1 MVKSRIKKI
10 IMFAAFDSGFSS
22 TDSGCGS
29 CAPFDSIGMDMPQT
43 QGMNNPHAVQQQASL
58 AYQASSVMA
67 NHANSVMPG
76 SAPMNQQQMR
86 PAMQNIATMMPATQ
100 QPQMVQVANNTGM
113 VVQQPAVSNGQ
124 AAMNKMVATAV
135 GAKPTATGSVEGF
148 QAGGQVQV
156 NIPGRLIIV
165 NIGFII
171 LAALATNEAIKYY
184 LNKALQAADCSLQH
198 YYLIYAVL
206 AVLLVTG
213 VHWYTKT
220 YMAA

>member
-1 MVKSRIKKI
+1 
-10 IMFAAFDSGFSS
+10 MFAAFDGYSGSS
-22 TDSGCGS
+22 MDSGCSS
-29 CAPFDSIGMDMPQT
+29 CAEVSSIGMDMPQSP
-43 QGMNNPHAVQQQASL
+43 MVNPHAVQQQASL

-86 PAMQNIATMMPATQ
+86 PAMQNIATMMPAQ

-113 VVQQPAVSNGQ
+113 VVQQQPASNNQ

-135 GAKPTATGSVEGF
+135 GAKPTATGSIEGF

-220 YMAA
+220 YMSA

>member
-1 MVKSRIKKI
+1 
-10 IMFAAFDSGFSS
+10 
-22 TDSGCGS
+22 
-29 CAPFDSIGMDMPQT
+29 
-43 QGMNNPHAVQQQASL
+43 MNNPHAVQQQASL

-67 NHANSVMPG
+67 NHANSVMQG
-76 SAPMNQQQMR
+76 SAPMQQQMR
-86 PAMQNIATMMPATQ
+86 PAMQNIATMMPGMQ
-100 QPQMVQVANNTGM
+100 QQGQQQMVQVANNTGM
-113 VVQQPAVSNGQ
+113 VGGQQQGQASNGQ
-124 AAMNKMVATAV
+124 VAMNKMVATAV
-135 GAKPTATGSVEGF
+135 GAKPTANGSAEGF

-184 LNKALQAADCSLQH
+184 LNKALQSADCSLQH

-206 AVLLVTG
+206 AILVVAG

>member
-1 MVKSRIKKI
+1 
-10 IMFAAFDSGFSS
+10 
-22 TDSGCGS
+22 
-29 CAPFDSIGMDMPQT
+29 
-43 QGMNNPHAVQQQASL
+43 MNNPHAVQQQASL

-76 SAPMNQQQMR
+76 SSPMQQQMR
-86 PAMQNIATMMPATQ
+86 PAMQNIATMMPAQ

-113 VVQQPAVSNGQ
+113 VVQQQPAASNGQ

-135 GAKPTATGSVEGF
+135 GAKPTATGSIEGF

-206 AVLLVTG
+206 AIVIVCG

>member
-1 MVKSRIKKI
+1 
-10 IMFAAFDSGFSS
+10 MFAAFDGYSGSS
-22 TDSGCGS
+22 MDSGCSS
-29 CAPFDSIGMDMPQT
+29 CATVDDAFNVTTPMSSSP
-43 QGMNNPHAVQQQASL
+43 MNNPHAVQQQASL

-86 PAMQNIATMMPATQ
+86 PAMQNIATMMPAQ

-113 VVQQPAVSNGQ
+113 VVQQQPASNNQ

-135 GAKPTATGSVEGF
+135 GAKPTATGSIEGF

-206 AVLLVTG
+206 AVVIVCG

>member
-1 MVKSRIKKI
+1 
-10 IMFAAFDSGFSS
+10 MFASFDGYSGSS
-22 TDSGCGS
+22 MDSGCSS
-29 CAPFDSIGMDMPQT
+29 CATVDDGFNVATPMSSSP
-43 QGMNNPHAVQQQASL
+43 MNNPHAVQQQASL

-67 NHANSVMPG
+67 NHANSVMQG
-76 SAPMNQQQMR
+76 SAPMQQQMR
-86 PAMQNIATMMPATQ
+86 PAMQNIATMMPGMQ
-100 QPQMVQVANNTGM
+100 QQGQQQMVQVANNTGM
-113 VVQQPAVSNGQ
+113 VAGQQQGQASNGQ
-124 AAMNKMVATAV
+124 VAMNKMVATAV
-135 GAKPTATGSVEGF
+135 GAKPTANGSVEGF

-206 AVLLVTG
+206 AILVVAG

>member
-1 MVKSRIKKI
+1 
-10 IMFAAFDSGFSS
+10 MFAAFDNYSG

-29 CAPFDSIGMDMPQT
+29 CATVDSMGMDMSP
-43 QGMNNPHAVQQQASL
+43 MSSSPMVNPHAVQQQASL

-67 NHANSVMPG
+67 NHANSVMQG
-76 SAPMNQQQMR
+76 SAPMQQQMR
-86 PAMQNIATMMPATQ
+86 PAMQNIATMPVMQ
-100 QPQMVQVANNTGM
+100 QQQAPQMVQVANNTGM
-113 VVQQPAVSNGQ
+113 VAGQQQVASNGQ

-135 GAKPTATGSVEGF
+135 GAKPTATGSIEGF
-148 QAGGQVQV
+148 QAGNGQVQV

-171 LAALATNEAIKYY
+171 LAALAANEAIKYY

-206 AVLLVTG
+206 AILLVVG

>member
-1 MVKSRIKKI
+1 
-10 IMFAAFDSGFSS
+10 MFAPFDSGFSS

-29 CAPFDSIGMDMPQT
+29 CSTIDDAFNVTTPMSTSPL
-43 QGMNNPHAVQQQASL
+43 NNPHAVQQQASL

-76 SAPMNQQQMR
+76 SAPMHQVAR
-86 PAMQNIATMMPATQ
+86 PAMQNVATMVPTQ
-100 QPQMVQVANNTGM
+100 QVVQVANNTGM
-113 VVQQPAVSNGQ
+113 VPQQQQATTTTGQ

-135 GAKPTATGSVEGF
+135 GAKPTVEGF

-156 NIPGRLIIV
+156 NIPGRLIII

-171 LAALATNEAIKYY
+171 LAALATNEAVKYY

-198 YYLIYAVL
+198 YYLIYSVIAIIV
-206 AVLLVTG
+206 VVG

>member
-1 MVKSRIKKI
+1 
-10 IMFAAFDSGFSS
+10 MFAAFDNYTG

-29 CAPFDSIGMDMPQT
+29 CASVDDAFNVTTPMSSSPMV
-43 QGMNNPHAVQQQASL
+43 NPHAVQQQASL

-67 NHANSVMPG
+67 NHANSVMQG
-76 SAPMNQQQMR
+76 SVPMQQQMR
-86 PAMQNIATMMPATQ
+86 PAMQNIATMPVMQ
-100 QPQMVQVANNTGM
+100 QQAPQVVHVANNTGM
-113 VVQQPAVSNGQ
+113 VQQPASNNQ
-124 AAMNKMVATAV
+124 AAMNKMVANVV
-135 GAKPTATGSVEGF
+135 GAKPTATGTIEGF
-148 QAGGQVQV
+148 QAGNGQVQV

-206 AVLLVTG
+206 AILLVGG

>member
-1 MVKSRIKKI
+1 
-10 IMFAAFDSGFSS
+10 MFAAFDNYSG

-29 CAPFDSIGMDMPQT
+29 CATVDSMGMDMSPMSSSP
-43 QGMNNPHAVQQQASL
+43 MNNPHAVQQQASL

-67 NHANSVMPG
+67 NHANSVMQG
-76 SAPMNQQQMR
+76 SAPMQQQMR
-86 PAMQNIATMMPATQ
+86 PAMQNIATMPVMQ
-100 QPQMVQVANNTGM
+100 QQQAPQMVQVANNTGM
-113 VVQQPAVSNGQ
+113 LPQQQQAASNNQ
-124 AAMNKMVATAV
+124 AAMNKMVANAV
-135 GAKPTATGSVEGF
+135 GAKPTATGSIEGF

>member
-1 MVKSRIKKI
+1 
-10 IMFAAFDSGFSS
+10 MFASFDGYSGSS
-22 TDSGCGS
+22 MDSGCSS
-29 CAPFDSIGMDMPQT
+29 CATVDDAFNVTTPMQSSPMV
-43 QGMNNPHAVQQQASL
+43 NPHAVQQQASL

-67 NHANSVMPG
+67 NHANSVMQG
-76 SAPMNQQQMR
+76 SAPMQQQQMR
-86 PAMQNIATMMPATQ
+86 PAMQNIATMPVMQ
-100 QPQMVQVANNTGM
+100 QQVPQVVQVANNTGM
-113 VVQQPAVSNGQ
+113 IQQPASNNQ
-124 AAMNKMVATAV
+124 AAMNKMVANAV
-135 GAKPTATGSVEGF
+135 GAKPTATGSIEGF
-148 QAGGQVQV
+148 QAGTGQVQV

-165 NIGFII
+165 NVGFII

-206 AVLLVTG
+206 AILLVMG